1 MRVRLTRRLAERLD
15 GVDVSAHGVG
25 DVFEVTRQEGEL
37 LVAEGWAVQIVLRPR
52 RRPVH
57 LQKKQR
63 RAEDRIRE
71 EWHDQHARIIKGNDK
86 AR

>member
-25 DVFEVTRQEGEL
+25 DVFEVTRHEGEL
-37 LVAEGWAVQIVLRPR
+37 LVAEGWAVQMILRPR

-57 LQKKQR
+57 LQKQR
-63 RAEDRIRE
+63 RAEDRIRD
-71 EWHDQHARIIKGNDK
+71 EWRDEHVRIIKANDK
-86 AR
+86 TR